1 MFHVYKNGI
10 CISGVFEAIY
20 TNDPEA
26 AYRQMHTRLTNNRYF
41 YYRAHPDWAKFY
53 SLRNMHHHIDMGKPY
68 EQAVTVLDPVIP
80 FDDEST
86 DSHGL
91 DGLDGLQKGKD
102 PHGLD
107 GLNGC
112 DEEDDDFYDPLD
124 HPDRERHLR
133 CDDHPNDH
141 FGE

>member
-10 CISGVFEAIY
+10 CISGVFDAIY

-41 YYRAHPDWAKFY
+41 YYRAHPDWAKAY
-53 SLRNMHHHIDMGKPY
+53 SLKNSILHIDMGKPY
-68 EQAVTVLDPVIP
+68 EQAVTVIA
-80 FDDEST
+80 E
-86 DSHGL
+86 GE
-91 DGLDGLQKGKD
+91 KD
-102 PHGLD
+102 PHGSH

-112 DEEDDDFYDPLD
+112 DN
-124 HPDRERHLR
+124 
-133 CDDHPNDH
+133 HPNDH

>member
-1 MFHVYKNGI
+1 MFHVYKKGI

-20 TNDPEA
+20 TNDPEE

-41 YYRAHPDWAKFY
+41 YYRAHPEWARYY

-68 EQAVTVLDPVIP
+68 EQAVTAIVD
-80 FDDEST
+80 
-86 DSHGL
+86 
-91 DGLDGLQKGKD
+91 KD
-102 PHGLD
+102 VCADCTELT
-107 GLNGC
+107 
-112 DEEDDDFYDPLD
+112 EEDEDEFYDPLD

>member
-10 CISGVFEAIY
+10 CISGVFDAIY
-20 TNDPEA
+20 TDAPEA

-41 YYRAHPDWAKFY
+41 YYRAHPEWAKAY

-68 EQAVTVLDPVIP
+68 EQAVTVIAEGEKDPHGVNGLNGLHKGK
-80 FDDEST
+80 
-86 DSHGL
+86 DSHRL
-91 DGLDGLQKGKD
+91 DGLDG
-102 PHGLD
+102 
-107 GLNGC
+107 C
-112 DEEDDDFYDPLD
+112 EEDKFYDPLD